1 MTPENLEESEKILKT
16 IRRDI
21 EGKFGIICL
30 NCLMVRSRFKEI
42 YDFMSR
48 HDIPIPEGENLSKLS
63 LLDYISIFFYNQFQ
77 KSPTLKKQFKTPI
90 MYIGDFITNDEMISD
105 YLKRFD
111 FISKKELIDAFADY
125 CADFGI
131 SVYSTADIKKYPL
144 DLYLIKKKPLLRTEA
159 VFVRTGAEMTEE
171 NYKNT
176 FYLINEASKFAVW
189 TVFVT
194 TPRGVC
200 KIGLERLK
208 SDMEN
213 LKTWLYVVD
222 PIHQKIL
229 GIVKGKKS
237 KVHDVMSRDEF
248 IKKLPHEPMRTPS
261 RIVKIS
267 QYYFKESESYNPKDF
282 VMFELFPKEE
292 LVLEDHSVTKKPEFK
307 EMFRNLLIIDKE
319 SGLNILSHSSE
330 EVSMEKELISGF
342 LSAMDSFVS
351 EIGGTASMNEI
362 SYKGFYVHAAYGQFV
377 KIALFLSKP
386 ANQSLKERLAYFL
399 NQFEEHYHDQIL
411 QFNKTG
417 NTAAFDKERI
427 DEMIKETLNI

>member
-1 MTPENLEESEKILKT
+1 MTPENFNEAEEILRT
-16 IRRDI
+16 IRKDI

-30 NCLMVRSRFKEI
+30 NCLMVRTRFKEI
-42 YDFMSR
+42 YDFMNR
-48 HDIPIPEGENLSKLS
+48 HNIPFPEGENLSKLD
-63 LLDYISIFFYNQFQ
+63 LLDHISIFFYRQYQ

-90 MYIGDFITNDEMISD
+90 MYIGDFITSDDKISD

-131 SVYSTADIKKYPL
+131 SVYNTAEIKEYSL
-144 DLYLIKKKPLLRTEA
+144 DLFLIKKKPFLRTEA

-176 FYLINEASKFAVW
+176 FYLINEASKLAIW

-200 KIGLERLK
+200 KIGYERLK
-208 SDMEN
+208 RDMEN
-213 LKTWLYVVD
+213 LNTWMYVID

-229 GIVKGKKS
+229 GIIKGKKS
-237 KVHDVMSRDEF
+237 KVHDISIRDEY
-248 IKKLPHEPMRTPS
+248 IKNLPHEPIRTPS

-267 QYYFKESESYNPKDF
+267 KYHFKESESYNPKNF

-292 LVLEDHSVTKKPEFK
+292 LISEDHAVSKIPEFK
-307 EMFRNLLIIDKE
+307 ETFRNLMIIDKD
-319 SGLNILSHSSE
+319 SGLNIISHSSE
-330 EVSMEKELISGF
+330 ENSMEKELISGF

-351 EIGGTASMNEI
+351 EIGGSASMNEI
-362 SYKGFYVHAAYGQFV
+362 SYKGFYVHAAYGQFI
-377 KIALFLSKP
+377 KMALFLSKP
-386 ANQSLKERLAYFL
+386 ANQNLKERLAYLL

-411 QFNKTG
+411 QFTKTG
-417 NTAAFDKERI
+417 NTAVFDI
-427 DEMIKETLNI
+427 DKIIELIKEILSV